1 MDDSGDLL
9 QLAALLE
16 RAYRLAL
23 DMQDDLAS
31 MASGSRQAAVELVD
45 MLDDARV
52 LLLQASLPPQ
62 VLPPQAVDPLSHNRS
77 TIDR

>member
-45 MLDDARV
+45 VLDDARV

-62 VLPPQAVDPLSHNRS
+62 VLPPQAADPLSHNRS